1 MNKVF
6 LILSREYLV
15 RVRKRSF
22 IVMTLLGPLLFAG
35 ITIVPVWL
43 SNQAIEERVVYIK
56 DETGLFREKFKNT
69 ENTRYI
75 FVEIDLEAAKEN
87 VSEHLTPNLLHVPA
101 IDLEKPSG
109 IVFYS
114 NSNPSFS
121 LVNNLKSTLKS
132 EIEEIKLDRSGLYRV
147 VIDNLKVSIDIDT
160 INLSEGT
167 EKESNVGVATAV
179 GYIGA
184 FMTYFFIFYYGTQI
198 LRGVIEEKTS
208 RIIEVI
214 VSSVKPFQLMMGK
227 VLGIGAVGLTQF
239 GLWAL
244 LTIIIS
250 TSLTFAFGVELE
262 QPPAGVN
269 QVVDMPDGELSG
281 TDKEKTQE
289 IFQAIFSQDYTL
301 IIIAFIFYFLGGF
314 FLYGALFAAV
324 GSAIDHESDSQQFML
339 PITIPLIF
347 SIVTLSAILNE
358 PNGSLAFWLSV
369 VPFTSPVVMMMRIP
383 FDVPLWELL
392 LSMTMLIAGFIFTI
406 WVAGRIYRV
415 GILVYGT
422 KVNYKTLAKWF
433 FVRN

>member
-314 FLYGALFAAV
+314 F
-324 GSAIDHESDSQQFML
+324 
-339 PITIPLIF
+339 
-347 SIVTLSAILNE
+347 
-358 PNGSLAFWLSV
+358 SLW
-369 VPFTSPVVMMMRIP
+369 R
-383 FDVPLWELL
+383 
-392 LSMTMLIAGFIFTI
+392 
-406 WVAGRIYRV
+406 
-415 GILVYGT
+415 LVCCC
-422 KVNYKTLAKWF
+422 WF
-433 FVRN
+433 CY